1 MAVDLVP
8 DLIKAGV
15 RSFKIEGRL
24 KGPEYVAITTKA
36 YRKAVDEAW
45 ELITQ
50 ERNTKT
56 DFIGINEDLR
66 HDLRQVFARG
76 QDEKY
81 DGLSRGFLEGPR
93 HQSIV
98 RGRSPRHRGNMVGRV
113 VSLSKRGIEVD
124 VMSPVKRGDGVVF
137 DRYILFN
144 ILIPMYLYIFK
155 DKMPIHKY
163 INIHIYSLIT
173 LILMLIYVHILIRNE
188 PEENEEGGSIYE
200 IFDPFG
206 NSVGIDSETEICKG
220 IHTLTFA
227 KGALNLN
234 RIRKGNIIWR
244 NKDPALDSRIQKDYL
259 NKGDKQM
266 IPIGVKVTGKIG
278 EKLMIMVTD
287 SEGRRGVGT

>member
-1 MAVDLVP
+1 M
-8 DLIKAGV
+8 
-15 RSFKIEGRL
+15 
-24 KGPEYVAITTKA
+24 
-36 YRKAVDEAW
+36 
-45 ELITQ
+45 
-50 ERNTKT
+50 
-56 DFIGINEDLR
+56 
-66 HDLRQVFARG
+66 
-76 QDEKY
+76 
-81 DGLSRGFLEGPR
+81 
-93 HQSIV
+93 
-98 RGRSPRHRGNMVGRV
+98 
-113 VSLSKRGIEVD
+113 
-124 VMSPVKRGDGVVF
+124 PV
-137 DRYILFN
+137 Y
-144 ILIPMYLYIFK
+144 
-155 DKMPIHKY
+155 KY
-163 INIHIYSLIT
+163 INIHTYSLIT
-173 LILMLIYVHILIRNE
+173 LILMLIYVHILIRNK

-206 NSVGIDSETEICKG
+206 DSVGIDSETEISKG